1 MTFGDN
7 VWRREESFRRSC
19 GIRTAGTQRLRAEN
33 VEGLGEPRRGED
45 VSYSVDIP
53 LVPQLARG
61 RWYGL
66 EQVEPLGKIDL
77 KARQGF

>member
-1 MTFGDN
+1 MSCVIACDI
-7 VWRREESFRRSC
+7 WRQRVEV
-19 GIRTAGTQRLRAEN
+19 GWVQRLRAEN
-33 VEGLGEPRRGED
+33 VEGHRETRQVKDAG
-45 VSYSVDIP
+45 YSIDIP

-77 KARQGF
+77 KTRQVL

>member
-1 MTFGDN
+1 MSCVIACDI
-7 VWRREESFRRSC
+7 WRQRVEV
-19 GIRTAGTQRLRAEN
+19 GWVQRLRAEN

-53 LVPQLARG
+53 LVPQLARS

-77 KARQGF
+77 KMRQVL